1 MDTLTGLGVDS
12 ECRSGPSMDGLRMSE
27 SVNSVI
33 HGLQWSVDY
42 ATLDITDSSKF
53 QQLNRSV

>member
-1 MDTLTGLGVDS
+1 MDTLTGLGVDR
-12 ECRSGPSMDGLRMSE
+12 ECRSAPSVDGLRMSG

-53 QQLNRSV
+53 HRQ